1 MRPAGRIIG
10 YRRDGRP
17 IRSQAGGAYNA
28 CVTEA
33 IDVGL
38 AAWTLDPA
46 ACIISASFATTV
58 QYLAGLYYRDEPDSP
73 PVPGNILVPNV
84 VLGSWTN
91 IQAALIT
98 MDPIGPLAAGYILA
112 ISPAVNAG
120 AAGLNRLVLTY
131 SAAALAALANGLP
144 SGRYWIGW
152 TVAGTL
158 GTALGSPNPGSA
170 QLGLNMGTD
179 AAHTRFGIA
188 AATGV
193 FALGGNVVPGTVT
206 QTMGAGLALCAGL
219 I

>member
-10 YRRDGRP
+10 YRKDGRP
-17 IRSQAGGAYNA
+17 IRLQAGGAYNA

-33 IDVGL
+33 VDVGL

-58 QYLAGLYYRDEPDSP
+58 QYLSALYYRAEADSAP
-73 PVPGNILVPNV
+73 LPGNILVPNV

-98 MDPIGPLAAGYILA
+98 MDPIGPLAAGFILA

-131 SAAALAALANGLP
+131 AATAPAFLP
-144 SGRYWIGW
+144 TGRYWIGW
-152 TVAGTL
+152 TIAGTL

-179 AAHTRFGIA
+179 AAHARVGIA

-193 FALGGNVVPGTVT
+193 FTLGGNVVPGTVT
-206 QTMGAGLALCAGL
+206 QTVGAGLHLCAGL
-219 I
+219 A